1 MSSGVSRRSVIQGG
15 LAAGVG
21 LAVSG
26 PFLATGAGAAE
37 LAGNQNQGGGNL
49 PGITKPIP
57 STGEMLP
64 VVGLGTNQYSVSTP
78 EEILARREV
87 LQHFPQLGA
96 KVIDTARAYGESEVV
111 IGNLIEEIGNRD
123 KIFLATKTPIR
134 GEIAAGNGELELALK
149 RLATDRIDLLQIH
162 NFHGI
167 DTLFPRLLEWK
178 QAKKIRY
185 VGITTSTDDHYP
197 QMLDAMN
204 KLKLDFIQVDYS
216 IENRGA
222 EEKILPLARDKGI
235 AVLINVPLGGRRGS
249 LLTKVAGKPLPA
261 WAADY
266 DVTSWAQ
273 LLLKYNI
280 SHPAVT
286 VVIPG
291 TTKLA
296 HLKDNQLAG
305 RGRLPDAAGRKKIE
319 EFWATLA

>member
-15 LAAGVG
+15 IAAGVG
-21 LAVSG
+21 LAVHG
-26 PFLATGAGAAE
+26 HWGTAAAAE
-37 LAGNQNQGGGNL
+37 LAGKQADHGGNL
-49 PGITKPIP
+49 PVITKAIP

-64 VVGLGTNQYSVSTP
+64 VVGLGTNQYSVTSP
-78 EEILARREV
+78 EDIAARREV

-96 KVIDTARAYGESEVV
+96 KVIDTARGYGESEVV
-111 IGNLIEEIGNRD
+111 IGNLLKELGNRD

-134 GEIAAGNGELELALK
+134 GDVVAGNGELELALK
-149 RLATDRIDLLQIH
+149 RLQTDRIDLLQIH
-162 NFHGI
+162 NFHEI
-167 DTLFPRLLEWK
+167 DTLFPRLQEWK

-185 VGITTSTDDHYP
+185 VGITTSTDEQYP
-197 QMLDAMN
+197 QMLEAMN
-204 KLKLDFIQVDYS
+204 KLKMDFIQVDYS

-222 EEKILPLARDKGI
+222 EEKILPLAREKGI
-235 AVLINVPLGGRRGS
+235 AVLINVPLGGRRGNVLS
-249 LLTKVAGKPLPA
+249 KVSGKPLPA

-286 VVIPG
+286 AVIPG
-291 TTKLA
+291 TTKLT
-296 HLKDNQLAG
+296 HLRDNQLAG

-319 EFWATLA
+319 EFWATVG